1 MNNFIIVILDGV
13 GAGQLPDA
21 HLYNDVGSNTLA
33 NIAKAVG
40 GLNLPNLQTLGL
52 GNIIE
57 IQGVNEITKPKASFG
72 KMLEI
77 SRGKDSTTGHWE
89 MGGLFVDLDFSYFPN
104 GFPEQLMDKF
114 LALTGCVGFLGNK
127 TASGT
132 EIIQEL
138 GDEHVTTGFP
148 IVYTSADSVFQIAA
162 HEEIIPLKRLY
173 EICRI
178 AREKV
183 LTPPIIV
190 GRVIAR
196 PFIGTRGNYSRT
208 VNRKDFSLN
217 PPTET
222 ILDVLLKR
230 GINTIGIGKVN
241 DLFNYKGIGVIEK
254 TKSNDEGFIKVLEY
268 ARNSSDSLI
277 FANLVDFDVYF
288 GHRNDPFGFAEALKN
303 FDALLP
309 QLIDVLDESDA
320 LVITADH
327 GNDPTTPSTDH
338 SREYV
343 PLLFYR
349 KNKVAKNL
357 GIRKT
362 FSDVAKTVGDFFKAN
377 NSLQGES
384 FLHE

>member
-33 NIAKAVG
+33 NTAKAVG

-183 LTPPIIV
+183 LIPPIIV

-230 GINTIGIGKVN
+230 GNNTIGIGKVN

>member
-1 MNNFIIVILDGV
+1 MHNFIIVILDGV
-13 GAGQLPDA
+13 GIGQLPDA

-33 NIAKAVG
+33 NTAKAVG

-89 MGGLFVDLDFSYFPN
+89 LGGLFVDLDFSYFPN

-132 EIIQEL
+132 EIIQKL
-138 GDEHVTTGFP
+138 GDEHVKTGFP

-173 EICRI
+173 EICGI
-178 AREKV
+178 TREKV

-196 PFIGTRGNYSRT
+196 PFIGTTGNYLRT
-208 VNRKDFSLN
+208 VSRKDFSLN

-222 ILDVLLKR
+222 ILDVLLKSK
-230 GINTIGIGKVN
+230 INTIGIGKVN
-241 DLFNYKGIGVIEK
+241 DLFNYRGITVIEK
-254 TKSNDEGFIKVLEY
+254 TKSNDEGFKKVLEY
-268 ARNSSDSLI
+268 ARNSSNSLI

-288 GHRNDPFGFAEALKN
+288 GHRNDPFGFAEALTN

-349 KNKVAKNL
+349 KNKSGKNL
-357 GIRKT
+357 GVRKT
-362 FSDVAKTVGDFFKAN
+362 FSDVAKTAGDFFKVN
-377 NSLQGES
+377 NSLKGKS

>member
-1 MNNFIIVILDGV
+1 MHNFIIVILDGV
-13 GAGQLPDA
+13 GIGQLPDA

-33 NIAKAVG
+33 NTAKAVG

-89 MGGLFVDLDFSYFPN
+89 LGGLFVDLDFSYFPN

-132 EIIQEL
+132 EIIQKL
-138 GDEHVTTGFP
+138 GDEHVKTGFP

-173 EICRI
+173 EICGI
-178 AREKV
+178 TREKV

-196 PFIGTRGNYSRT
+196 PFIGTTGNYLRT

-222 ILDVLLKR
+222 ILDVLLKSK
-230 GINTIGIGKVN
+230 INTIGIGKVN
-241 DLFNYKGIGVIEK
+241 DLFNYRGITVIEK
-254 TKSNDEGFIKVLEY
+254 TKSNDEGFKKVLEY
-268 ARNSSDSLI
+268 ARNSSNSLI

-288 GHRNDPFGFAEALKN
+288 GHRNDPFGFAEALTN

-349 KNKVAKNL
+349 KNKSGKNL
-357 GIRKT
+357 GVRKT
-362 FSDVAKTVGDFFKAN
+362 FSDVAKTAGDFFKVN
-377 NSLQGES
+377 NSLKGKS

>member
-183 LTPPIIV
+183 LIPPIIV

-230 GINTIGIGKVN
+230 GNNTIGIGKVN

>member
-1 MNNFIIVILDGV
+1 MHNFIIVILDGV
-13 GAGQLPDA
+13 GIGQLPDA

-33 NIAKAVG
+33 NTAKAVG

-89 MGGLFVDLDFSYFPN
+89 LGGLFVDLDFSYFPN

-114 LALTGCVGFLGNK
+114 LALTGCDGFLGNK

-132 EIIQEL
+132 EIIQKL
-138 GDEHVTTGFP
+138 GDEHVKTGFP

-173 EICRI
+173 EICGI
-178 AREKV
+178 TREKV

-196 PFIGTRGNYSRT
+196 PFIGTTGNYLRT

-222 ILDVLLKR
+222 ILDVLLKSK
-230 GINTIGIGKVN
+230 INTIGIGKVN
-241 DLFNYKGIGVIEK
+241 DLFNYRGITVIEK
-254 TKSNDEGFIKVLEY
+254 TKSNDEGFKKVLEY
-268 ARNSSDSLI
+268 ARNSSNSLI

-288 GHRNDPFGFAEALKN
+288 GHRNDPFGFAEALTN

-349 KNKVAKNL
+349 KNKSGKNL
-357 GIRKT
+357 GVRKT
-362 FSDVAKTVGDFFKAN
+362 FSDVAKTAGDFFKVN
-377 NSLQGES
+377 NSLKGKS